1 MDASEGQCFL
11 QKCLSSFDCC
21 SPDCMQNVRF
31 IFPAC
36 CLLPPCFTILHSSQ
50 SVQCLCV
57 CASCV
62 WLSLNPCE
70 CLCVCILCLNPCECL
85 CVCILCLN
93 PCECLC
99 VCILCLVVFE
109 PLWTCTLCFGFCLI
123 MDNIIHLHA
132 NCACYVLRF
141 EPWGTHFANLLLLVS
156 MGTGKMNGS
165 VKCCQMKVDVF
176 IFRTKGRD

>member
-11 QKCLSSFDCC
+11 QKRLSAFDCC

-62 WLSLNPCE
+62 WL
-70 CLCVCILCLNPCECL
+70 CLNPCGR
-85 CVCILCLN
+85 V
-93 PCECLC
+93 
-99 VCILCLVVFE
+99 
-109 PLWTCTLCFGFCLI
+109 
-123 MDNIIHLHA
+123 H
-132 NCACYVLRF
+132 YVLAFVWLWITFSISIYIVHVMFVLR
-141 EPWGTHFANLLLLVS
+141 LLLVS
-156 MGTGKMNGS
+156 MGTDARWMGEWNVAKWKWTCSCSELKAKIDLFYIYNVQNLLRMLRKHG
-165 VKCCQMKVDVF
+165 
-176 IFRTKGRD
+176 